1 MRPAIENL
9 GRQHGVQNSEKMQP
23 IIAKHHKYHEGEPV
37 PKLMIKLGIRCMR
50 CNDTHK
56 PAH

>member
-9 GRQHGVQNSEKMQP
+9 GRQHGVQNLEKMQP

-37 PKLMIKLGIRCMR
+37 PK
-50 CNDTHK
+50 
-56 PAH
+56 PV